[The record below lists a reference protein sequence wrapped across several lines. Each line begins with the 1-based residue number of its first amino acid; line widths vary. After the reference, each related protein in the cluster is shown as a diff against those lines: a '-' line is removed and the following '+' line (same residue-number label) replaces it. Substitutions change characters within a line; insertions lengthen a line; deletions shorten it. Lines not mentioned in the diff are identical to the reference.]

1 VQRQASIPHSKP
13 TLGKEEAAAAAEV
26 VRSGYLAEGQRTVA
40 LETTLA
46 ETIGVKHAAA
56 VNSGSSALHLALLA
70 LDVAEGDEVVVP
82 SYVCTAV
89 LNAVNYVGATPV
101 LADVDDS
108 LNLCPHDAKRR
119 LSRKTK
125 AVIVPHLLGNP
136 AAIDELAELGPPIIE
151 DCAQAIGA
159 TVPGGP
165 PAQAGARGVLSV
177 FSFYATKVLAAGEC
191 GAVAS
196 NSARLIGKVVDLKD
210 YDERRSYRVRYNY
223 KCNDLAAALALC
235 QLRKLPRFL
244 TRRRAIAR
252 QYASSL
258 SELCRVLPSADAI
271 EQAACFRFVALA
283 PGRASAVT
291 ARLQERGISARRPIF
306 KPLHRYLGQ
315 RGFPGSER
323 AWRSAVSLP
332 IYPGLRSSE
341 RDRVIQAARATLSP
355 PQ

>member
-1 VQRQASIPHSKP
+1 MQRQASIPHSKP

-252 QYASSL
+252 QYAAECCRARTRSSRRPVSGL
-258 SELCRVLPSADAI
+258 SRSRRDGPPRSQPVFRSVGSAPDAPSSSRSIGIWAS
-271 EQAACFRFVALA
+271 AAS
-283 PGRASAVT
+283 PGRN
-291 ARLQERGISARRPIF
+291 G
-306 KPLHRYLGQ
+306 
-315 RGFPGSER
+315 PGEAPSP
-323 AWRSAVSLP
+323 AHLP
-332 IYPGLRSSE
+332 R
-341 RDRVIQAARATLSP
+341 P
-355 PQ
+355 PQFRA